1 MPTTPPTI
9 TPRSIPATPGQARSG
24 NSTEINFYIRSHRMS
39 KRTESIEW
47 VALGDIVLGTN
58 ARTIRPAK
66 DRINEYARSI
76 AMYGILV
83 PLIAEKHADGYHLQA
98 GYTRMAALAQLKAD
112 KALTALAQLNGV
124 DLDRV
129 PVRLYT
135 GDEKGR
141 LMLPIIENNFHD
153 VMNEVD
159 VATQVRS
166 LLDAGQEVQQLE
178 EFFGKPK
185 FALLLSVLALP
196 TEVQELIKADRI
208 KASTAVKFAKEIP
221 EPAKLLKALN
231 KASDKVEQLYKSGK
245 RKNIRITEGVLK
257 GKQTPL
263 KVVND
268 VAATLKKNPPS
279 FHNTKPEATQLLLNF
294 LHGLQQ
300 GMDAESILEALA
312 SGEDIQAPEVKKR
325 GRKRKVEEPVEV

>member
-1 MPTTPPTI
+1 
-9 TPRSIPATPGQARSG
+9 
-24 NSTEINFYIRSHRMS
+24 
-39 KRTESIEW
+39 
-47 VALGDIVLGTN
+47 DIVLGTN

-83 PLIAEKHADGYHLQA
+83 PLIAERKDDGYHLQA

-112 KALTALAQLNGV
+112 KALSALAQLNGV
-124 DLDRV
+124 DLERV

-166 LLDAGQEVQQLE
+166 LLDAGQDAKQLE
-178 EFFGKPK
+178 DFFGKQK
-185 FALLLSVLALP
+185 FTLLLSVLALP
-196 TEVQELIKADRI
+196 AEVQELIKADRI

-221 EPAKLLKALN
+221 DAAKLLRALN

-245 RKNIRITEGVLK
+245 RKNKRITEGVLK

-268 VAATLKKNPPS
+268 VAATLKRSNAPTFPGA
-279 FHNTKPEATQLLLNF
+279 KPEATQLLLNF

-312 SGEDIQAPEVKKR
+312 RGEAIEAPVAKKR
-325 GRKRKVEEPVEV
+325 GRKRKDSMLNMVD

>member
-1 MPTTPPTI
+1 M
-9 TPRSIPATPGQARSG
+9 AA
-24 NSTEINFYIRSHRMS
+24 
-39 KRTESIEW
+39 RTESIEW
-47 VALGDIVLGTN
+47 VALQDIVLGVN
-58 ARTIRPAK
+58 ARTIKPAK

-83 PLIAEKHADGYHLQA
+83 PLIAEKKADGYHLQA
-98 GYTRMAALAQLKAD
+98 GYTRMAALAALKAD
-112 KALTALAQLNGV
+112 KALSALAQLNGV
-124 DLDRV
+124 DLERV

-166 LLDAGQEVQQLE
+166 LLDAGQDVKQLE
-178 EFFGKPK
+178 DFFGKAK
-185 FALLLSVLALP
+185 FTLLLSVLALP
-196 TEVQELIKADRI
+196 PEVQELIKADRI

-245 RKNIRITEGVLK
+245 RKNKRITEGVLK

-279 FHNTKPEATQLLLNF
+279 FPAAQPEATRLLLNF

-300 GMDAESILEALA
+300 GMDAESILEAMA

-325 GRKRKVEEPVEV
+325 GRKRKEQQPTE

>member
-1 MPTTPPTI
+1 MP
-9 TPRSIPATPGQARSG
+9 AK
-24 NSTEINFYIRSHRMS
+24 TEA
-39 KRTESIEW
+39 IEW
-47 VALGDIVLGTN
+47 VALSDIVKGTN
-58 ARTIRPAK
+58 ARTITPSK

-83 PLIAEKHADGYHLQA
+83 PLIAEKQKDGYHLQA
-98 GYTRMAALAQLKAD
+98 GYTRLAALAQLKAD
-112 KALTALAQLNGV
+112 KALSALAQLNGV

-129 PVRLYT
+129 PVRLFT

-159 VATQVRS
+159 VANQVKQ
-166 LLDAGQEVQQLE
+166 LLDAGQDVKQLE
-178 EFFGKPK
+178 DFFGKPK
-185 FALLLSVLALP
+185 FTLLLSVLALP
-196 TEVQELIKADRI
+196 NEVQELIKADRI

-245 RKNIRITEGVLK
+245 RKNKRITEGVLK

-268 VAATLKKNPPS
+268 VAAHLRTNKLKGA
-279 FHNTKPEATQLLLNF
+279 ELLLNF
-294 LHGLQQ
+294 LHGLQS
-300 GMDAESILEALA
+300 GMDAESILEALVN
-312 SGEDIQAPEVKKR
+312 GDLIEAPPVKKR
-325 GRKRKVEEPVEV
+325 GRKRKVAAAEA